1 MRKHGVGLDSMAGA
15 AALVLLAVMAVGC
28 AGPPAKPVSASVL
41 PTLAGRW
48 NGYVIGTGGGASPA
62 TMVLQPDGNYR
73 MTITLT
79 DIVATGT
86 ISVVNGQLALNNTG
100 LSGPNQDLASATG
113 TLYLSDKGGR
123 QHLSG
128 NGTND
133 NGPFSLVFNR

>member
-1 MRKHGVGLDSMAGA
+1 MRKHGVAIRSMPGTV
-15 AALVLLAVMAVGC
+15 ALALLAVMAVGC
-28 AGPPAKPVSASVL
+28 AGPPAKPVSPSVL

-62 TMVLQPDGNYR
+62 VMVVQPDGNYR

-79 DIVATGT
+79 EIVCTGT
-86 ISVVNGQLALNNTG
+86 ISVVNGQLVLNNTG

-113 TLYLSDKGGR
+113 TLSLSDKGGK